1 MAKTELP
8 NEIKTTGDRIR
19 VARVNAGM
27 SQIALAKAAGTSQD
41 RISSIE
47 TGRNAPTVAVLSRIA
62 DALGVQISN
71 LI

>member
-47 TGRNAPTVAVLSRIA
+47 TGRNVPTVAVLSRIA